1 MAGLA
6 LTQSASVMC
15 LHAGQSQPTAPLPR
29 VLLSNVPAIGQ
40 TTTYVVAGCPFVL
53 PSGTPSPCVSA
64 TWVAAALRVT
74 SGGIPLVLQ
83 DSTAVCAPNG
93 TGLLVTFPGQTRV
106 TAS

>member
-1 MAGLA
+1 MPGLA
-6 LTQSASVMC
+6 LTQAASVMC
-15 LHAGQSQPTAPLPR
+15 LHAGQAQPTAPLPR
-29 VLLSNVPAIGQ
+29 VLLSDVPAIGQ

-53 PSGTPSPCVSA
+53 PSTPSPCVSA

-93 TGLLVTFPGQTRV
+93 TGLLVTSPGQTRV
-106 TAS
+106 TAA